1 MRTIAVVNQKGGAG
15 KTTTSVQLAAGLAE
29 RGWRVVACDMDAQA
43 NLTGTLMGE
52 AEQPKYAPTM
62 YELLTG
68 EASVDEVMV
77 ACRRCDLIPASR
89 HNKRLSIIDAAIGD
103 MPNKLYHLREA
114 LLAVAGRYDFA
125 VIDTP
130 PARDTLAYNALTA
143 ADGAVIPAEAAEYSL
158 DGIADLADSIEMT
171 RRYTNPDLA
180 IIGILM
186 TQHRGQTRV
195 ARGMAANASEMASAL
210 GTRVFPKPIRE
221 AAAIVESQARYTDIF
236 DYAPESGVAGDYRSF
251 VDEVVGFFKK
261 EDEHAQ

>member
-1 MRTIAVVNQKGGAG
+1 
-15 KTTTSVQLAAGLAE
+15 
-29 RGWRVVACDMDAQA
+29 
-43 NLTGTLMGE
+43 
-52 AEQPKYAPTM
+52 M

-68 EASVDEVMV
+68 EASVDEVMA

-114 LLAVAGRYDFA
+114 LLAVRAATTSPSSTRRR
-125 VIDTP
+125 
-130 PARDTLAYNALTA
+130 ARDTLAYNALTA

-210 GTRVFPKPIRE
+210 GRACSRSPSARPPPSWRARRATPTSSTTRPNR
-221 AAAIVESQARYTDIF
+221 AW
-236 DYAPESGVAGDYRSF
+236 PETTGPSWTRWSVSSRRGMNMRSKDF
-251 VDEVVGFFKK
+251 TTRDLVS
-261 EDEHAQ
+261 